1 MAQRVPIEPWY
12 GLALE
17 HRALGGPQAAA
28 QQLKPDP
35 LGGVRR
41 SYSVIDQCCEAK
53 ATELAAV
60 RLRQGRVLVIVLA
73 VNLAMFCIEFG
84 TGLLSRSTALLADSL
99 DMLGDSFVYGFSLL
113 VLHRS
118 LAWRARAAL
127 AKGAIMAAF
136 GVGVL
141 LGAGFRFH
149 AGVPPLAPAMLAI
162 GTLALVANAY
172 CFSLLWRHRADDIN
186 LRSTWLC
193 SRNNLIAN
201 GAVLVAAGL
210 VAWFESLWPDVIVGI
225 AIAILFLRTATLV
238 LRESL
243 AEISRARGGLIEAA
257 G

>member
-1 MAQRVPIEPWY
+1 MT
-12 GLALE
+12 
-17 HRALGGPQAAA
+17 
-28 QQLKPDP
+28 
-35 LGGVRR
+35 
-41 SYSVIDQCCEAK
+41 DQCCEAK

-60 RLRQGRVLVIVLA
+60 RLRQGRVLVVVLA

-141 LGAGFRFH
+141 LEAGFSLR
-149 AGVPPLAPAMLAI
+149 AGVPPLAPAMVAI

-172 CFSLLWRHRADDIN
+172 CFSLLWRHRTDDIN

-193 SRNNLIAN
+193 SRNDLIAN

-210 VAWFESLWPDVIVGI
+210 VAGFESLWPDVIVGI
-225 AIAILFLRTATLV
+225 AIALLFLHTATLV

-243 AEISRARGGLIEAA
+243 AEMRRARGGLIEGAV
-257 G
+257 